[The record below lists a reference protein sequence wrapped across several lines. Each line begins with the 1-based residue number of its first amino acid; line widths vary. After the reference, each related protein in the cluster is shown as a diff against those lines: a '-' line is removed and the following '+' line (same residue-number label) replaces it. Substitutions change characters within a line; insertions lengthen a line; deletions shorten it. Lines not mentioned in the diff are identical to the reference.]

1 MRKNY
6 LFLSIFLIF
15 SFFACNKTNNSGD
28 IQNDIKPGKDTRVP
42 DIVEKE
48 DPDKYLIT
56 DSTAGP
62 FHLGSELPG
71 PATMM
76 KYQMRVEQIT
86 RYSEDGPSTESVTII
101 GENNE
106 DLLWLKPGFLAGSG
120 NHDNRIYE
128 ILVLSPR
135 YRTKDNIG
143 VGSTIFDFQKTYHDY
158 HVWYTYVSDMFV
170 AESDSISAQFILDKD
185 DYIGPE
191 IEIESEITPL
201 LISDFKKTGKIKIVR
216 LLRVSNS

>member
-1 MRKNY
+1 MRKY
-6 LFLSIFLIF
+6 CLFLSVLIF
-15 SFFACNKTNNSGD
+15 TFFACNKTSNSGD
-28 IQNDIKPGKDTRVP
+28 VENDIKPGTVTREPEV
-42 DIVEKE
+42 IQKE

-62 FHLGSELPG
+62 FRLDSELPG

-76 KYQMRVEQIT
+76 KYQMRVEEIT
-86 RYSEDGPSTESVTII
+86 RHSEDGTTTEPVTII

-106 DLLWLKPGFLAGSG
+106 DLLWLKPGLLAGTG
-120 NHDNRIYE
+120 NHDNNIYE
-128 ILVLSPR
+128 IIVLSPR

-143 VGSTIFDFQKTYHDY
+143 VGSSIFDFQKTYPDY

-170 AESDSISAQFILDKD
+170 LETDSIRAQFILDKD
-185 DYIGPE
+185 DYTGPE

-201 LISDFKKTGKIKIVR
+201 LISDFKKTGKIKRVR
-216 LLRVSNS
+216 LLRIPNS